1 MTTNTTLYLS
11 NTGHFDFAEVFAG
24 KTILRQGKE
33 WLTTHRLKQQIQKER
48 RELEQLPE
56 ELLHDIGV
64 SRADAEREAKRGF
77 HDIPVERC
85 NRCRSRS

>member
-24 KTILRQGKE
+24 KAILRQGKS
-33 WLTTHRLKQQIQKER
+33 WLATRRLKVQIQKER

-56 ELLHDIGV
+56 HLLRDIGV
-64 SRADAEREAKRGF
+64 NHADAQHEAQRGF
-77 HDIPVERC
+77 HDIPADRAV
-85 NRCRSRS
+85 